1 MESKEETKMWVQ
13 AWTFLLKHSD
23 RVLEWTLQHL
33 YIILVANACAVVIGV
48 LVGIFISG
56 KGRERLAD
64 IVLYLASIM
73 MTVPSLALYGI
84 LMGILSAL
92 TLPSIGFLP
101 VVIALTLYGLLP
113 IVRNTHTAIREV
125 DPAIIEAGRGMGMS
139 EFQILVKVKLPLA
152 VPVIMAGLRQ
162 AIVMNIGVAA
172 IGSYIGAGGLGQ
184 PIFRGIA
191 NYRTDLILIGAIC
204 VSLLAIIVDIIMGRL
219 EWLTT
224 PKGVRIRSKQ

>member
-1 MESKEETKMWVQ
+1 MWVQ
-13 AWTFLLKHSD
+13 AWDYMIKHSD
-23 RVLEWTLQHL
+23 KILNWTLQHL
-33 YIILVANACAVVIGV
+33 YIIVVANGAAAVLGI
-48 LVGIFISG
+48 LIGIFISG

-64 IVLYLASIM
+64 TVIYLASIM
-73 MTVPSLALYGI
+73 MTIPSLALYGI

-113 IVRNTHTAIREV
+113 IVRNTYTAIREV
-125 DPAIIEAGRGMGMS
+125 DPAMIEAGRGMGMS
-139 EFQILVKVKLPLA
+139 ELQILMKVKIPLA

-162 AIVMNIGVAA
+162 AIVMNIGIAA

-191 NYRTDLILIGAIC
+191 NYRVDLILVGAVF
-204 VSLLAIIVDIIMGRL
+204 VSLLAIIADLLMGRV

-224 PKGVRIRSKQ
+224 PKGIRIRGRKE

>member
-1 MESKEETKMWVQ
+1 MWNQ
-13 AWTFLLKHSD
+13 AWNY
-23 RVLEWTLQHL
+23 VLNHPDKIWEWTLQHL
-33 YIILVANACAVVIGV
+33 YIVLVANASAAVIGV
-48 LVGIFISG
+48 LIGIYITG
-56 KGRERLAD
+56 KGRERIAD
-64 IVLYLASIM
+64 TVIYFASIM

-113 IVRNTHTAIREV
+113 IIRNTYTGIREV
-125 DPAIIEAGRGMGMS
+125 DPTMIEAGRGMGMS
-139 EFQILVKVKLPLA
+139 ESQILTKVKLPLA

-162 AIVMNIGVAA
+162 AIVMNIGIAA
-172 IGSYIGAGGLGQ
+172 IGAYIGAGGLGQ

-191 NYRTDLILIGAIC
+191 NYRTDLIIVGAVF
-204 VSLLAIIVDIIMGRL
+204 VSLLATIMDFLMGGL

-224 PKGVRIRSKQ
+224 PKGVRIRRKR

>member
-1 MESKEETKMWVQ
+1 MWVGAFKYLIQ
-13 AWTFLLKHSD
+13 HSD
-23 RVLEWTLQHL
+23 KILDWTLQHL
-33 YIILVANACAVVIGV
+33 YIILVANASAAV
-48 LVGIFISG
+48 LGIFIGIYISG
-56 KGRERLAD
+56 KGREQLAD
-64 IVLYLASIM
+64 TVIYLASIM

-113 IVRNTHTAIREV
+113 IIRNTYTAIREV

-139 EFQILVKVKLPLA
+139 ERRILFKVKLPLG

-162 AIVMNIGVAA
+162 AIVMNIGIAA

-191 NYRTDLILIGAIC
+191 NYRLDLILVGAIF
-204 VSLLAIIVDIIMGRL
+204 VSLLAIVIDIIMGRI
-219 EWLTT
+219 ERLTT
-224 PKGVRIRSKQ
+224 PKGLKVRGRSND

>member
-1 MESKEETKMWVQ
+1 MWNQ
-13 AWTFLLKHSD
+13 AWNY
-23 RVLEWTLQHL
+23 VLNHPDKIWEWTLQHL
-33 YIILVANACAVVIGV
+33 YIVLVANASAAIIGV
-48 LVGIFISG
+48 LIGIYISG
-56 KGRERLAD
+56 KGRERIANTV
-64 IVLYLASIM
+64 IYFASIM

-113 IVRNTHTAIREV
+113 IIRNTYTAIREV
-125 DPAIIEAGRGMGMS
+125 DPAMIEAGRGMGMS
-139 EFQILVKVKLPLA
+139 EMQILITVKLPLA

-162 AIVMNIGVAA
+162 AIVMNIGIAA
-172 IGSYIGAGGLGQ
+172 IGAYIGAGGLGQ

-191 NYRTDLILIGAIC
+191 NYRTDLIIVGAVF
-204 VSLLAIIVDIIMGRL
+204 VSLLAIVIDFLMGGL

-224 PKGVRIRSKQ
+224 PKGVRIRRKR

>member
-1 MESKEETKMWVQ
+1 MWVQ
-13 AWTFLLKHSD
+13 AWTYFLKHSD
-23 RVLEWTLQHL
+23 KILEWTLQHL
-33 YIILVANACAVVIGV
+33 YIILVANATAVVIGV
-48 LVGIFISG
+48 LVGIFIAG

-64 IVLYLASIM
+64 AVLYLASIM
-73 MTVPSLALYGI
+73 MTIPSLALYGI

-92 TLPSIGFLP
+92 ALPSIGFLP

-113 IVRNTHTAIREV
+113 IVRNTYTAIREV

-191 NYRTDLILIGAIC
+191 NYRPDLILIGAVC
-204 VSLLAIIVDIIMGRL
+204 VSLLAIVVDVIMGRL
-219 EWLTT
+219 EWLST
-224 PKGVRIRSKQ
+224 PKGVRIRNKQ

>member
-1 MESKEETKMWVQ
+1 MWVQ
-13 AWTFLLKHSD
+13 AWNYFVKHGD
-23 RVLEWTLQHL
+23 KILEWTLQHL

-48 LVGIFISG
+48 LVGIFIAG

-64 IVLYLASIM
+64 TVLYLASIM

-84 LMGILSAL
+84 LMGILAAL

-101 VVIALTLYGLLP
+101 VVIALILYGLLP
-113 IVRNTHTAIREV
+113 IVRNTYTAIRQV
-125 DPAIIEAGRGMGMS
+125 DPAMIEAGRGMGMS
-139 EFQILVKVKLPLA
+139 EMQILMRVKLPLA

-191 NYRTDLILIGAIC
+191 NYRTDLILVGAVC
-204 VSLLAIIVDIIMGRL
+204 VSVLAVAFDLVMGRV

-224 PKGVRIRSKQ
+224 PRGIRIRSKQ